1 MKQKELL
8 SRLDRYI
15 DDELSDAERLE
26 FESRVA
32 DSPELSRELSE
43 RRAAMSLLSEWSE
56 SGATAPAQRM
66 TLGST
71 LRLGLAAA
79 AAVAVVAVPLSLSR
93 SGDKDPVVAAKPDRP
108 AIVMHTLDEGVEMRS
123 EDDGTIELVVDPF
136 PMKWRTLE
144 DGVQVIRSKSNESDE
159 LLVDPFPEEG

>member
-1 MKQKELL
+1 MAQEE
-8 SRLDRYI
+8 RQFMLDRYI
-15 DDELSDAERLE
+15 DGELSDSERLE
-26 FESRVA
+26 FESRLA
-32 DSPELSRELSE
+32 ESPELARELSQ

-56 SGATAPAQRM
+56 ANTAVPAQRM

-93 SGDKDPVVAAKPDRP
+93 SETEKPEVATSTETKL
-108 AIVMHTLDEGVEMRS
+108 AISDAPGVEVRT
-123 EDDGTIELVVDPF
+123 DADGAVELVVDPF
-136 PMKWRTLE
+136 PLKWRTLR
-144 DGVQVIRSKSNESDE
+144 DGVQVIRGKSDEADE